1 MIKIVVTMDTTICG
15 GVDACPEGG
24 LCIDICALNAIDN
37 VNGQPIINHEICP
50 ECGLCVL
57 NCPKQAISKT

>member
-1 MIKIVVTMDTTICG
+1 MVVTMDTTICG

-37 VNGQPIINHEICP
+37 LNGQPIINHEICP